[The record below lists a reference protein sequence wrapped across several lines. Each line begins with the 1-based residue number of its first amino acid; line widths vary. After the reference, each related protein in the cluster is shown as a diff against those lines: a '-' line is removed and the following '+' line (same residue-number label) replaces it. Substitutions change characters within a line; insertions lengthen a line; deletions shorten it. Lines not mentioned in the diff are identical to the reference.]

1 MNEIN
6 NSTNDLILSPLYKR
20 FFAFLIDDIL
30 VSVIIFT
37 IFWDS
42 IANSAS
48 DMESMVNVVNG
59 FVMPIL
65 FLKFIYQTLFIWYY
79 GATVGKII
87 VKIKVID
94 YNTYERV
101 ALGAAILRSFGR
113 ILSEMFF
120 YLGFLFALL
129 NDGKQT
135 FHDKISRTLVVNV

>member
-1 MNEIN
+1 MNNLN
-6 NSTNDLILSPLYKR
+6 NTAQDLSLAPIYKR

-30 VSVIIFT
+30 VSVIIFA

-48 DMESMVNVVNG
+48 DMEAMVDVVNG
-59 FVMPIL
+59 FVLPIL

-101 ALGAAILRSFGR
+101 ALSSAALRSVGR

-129 NDGKQT
+129 NGGKQT